1 MPASK
6 AQQTLVA
13 ERRRAA
19 VQLRIAGH
27 SWYEIAQQLGYDSKA
42 SAYTDVRRALEKA
55 VRDLSIPLE
64 VHRELMLQRLDA
76 MLNALW
82 PNVLAGDTKAI
93 DAAGRL
99 LDRYMRLL
107 GLEAP
112 QRHELTLEVLDAALV
127 EVEQQLALA
136 RSEAAAASEDPAGEA

>member
-6 AQQTLVA
+6 AQQTQVA

-19 VQLRIAGH
+19 VQLRIAGT
-27 SWYEIAQQLGYDSKA
+27 SWADIARQLDYDSKA
-42 SAYTDVRRALEKA
+42 SAYTDVRRALERA
-55 VRDLSIPLE
+55 VTKLAVPLE
-64 VHRELMLQRLDA
+64 IHRELMLQRLDT

-82 PNVLAGDTKAI
+82 PAVLTGDTKAI
-93 DAAGRL
+93 DSAGRL
-99 LDRYMRLL
+99 LDRYMNLL
-107 GLEAP
+107 GLQAP